1 MPFRR
6 WRLLSHPARRYL
18 LHIAMQTGG
27 LAVAGL
33 FFNLAILALG
43 YERSFLG
50 LLNTVAVV
58 AAAVLSLPLWWLA
71 GRLGLR
77 RSLLLAALLQGG
89 CVVAYGLWPAPGPLL
104 LAVAVGGA
112 ASVLSEVSGAPF
124 MMRHSD
130 PDSRD
135 DLFSA
140 AAAIGIG
147 VAGVSALLAGGLPGL
162 FAQLLGVAPESG
174 AAYRATFV
182 LAGSLALLAPLPLL
196 RLDET
201 RDERRGPAATPG
213 TDTDPAGCDVP
224 TPAPVSSAA
233 PSPELKTQHSKLK
246 TALLE
251 RLPPAVRGLAERPWP
266 VLRLLLSPFL
276 ISWGAALLIPYLNLF
291 FKDRYDIG
299 DAVLGAIFAALGI
312 ITGLASLAAP
322 LISRR
327 IGKMPTI
334 VLTQVLSI
342 PFLLALGFVP
352 LLGVAVAAM
361 LVRAALFN
369 MGSPLYQAFAM
380 EQTEEPAR
388 PIVIGLLN
396 GAYTAGYLL
405 APTLSTL
412 TQERYG
418 FGPLFVATALC
429 YGLAAALNFALFLRP
444 RPGGSFR

>member
-1 MPFRR
+1 M
-6 WRLLSHPARRYL
+6 LSHPARRYL
-18 LHIAMQTGG
+18 LHIAMQTAG

-50 LLNTVAVV
+50 VLNTAAVV
-58 AAAVLSLPLWWLA
+58 AAAALSLPLWWLA

-77 RSLLLAALLQGG
+77 RSMLVAAVLQGG
-89 CVVAYGLWPAPGPLL
+89 CVLVYGLWPSPVPLL
-104 LAVAVGGA
+104 VAVALGGA

-130 PDSRD
+130 AESRD
-135 DLFSA
+135 DLFSTA
-140 AAAIGIG
+140 AAVTIG
-147 VAGVSALLAGGLPGL
+147 VAGVSALIAGGLPGL
-162 FAQLLGVAPESG
+162 FAQLLNVPPES
-174 AAYRATFV
+174 AMAYRATFLV
-182 LAGSLALLAPLPLL
+182 AGSLALLSLLPLL

-201 RDERRGPAATPG
+201 RDERQEPQGSPT
-213 TDTDPAGCDVP
+213 TDTLP
-224 TPAPVSSAA
+224 TDAKQSLTTPP
-233 PSPELKTQHSKLK
+233 PSTSKPPELKTQHSTLK

-251 RLPPAVRGLAERPWP
+251 RLPPALRGLAERPWP

-276 ISWGAALLIPYLNLF
+276 ISCGAALLIPYLNLF
-291 FKDRYDIG
+291 FKDRYDIS
-299 DAVLGAIFAALGI
+299 DAALGAIFAALGI

-334 VLTQVLSI
+334 VLTQALSI

-352 LLGVAVAAM
+352 LLGVAVVAM

-405 APTLSTL
+405 APTISTL

-429 YGLAAALNFALFLRP
+429 YGLAAVVNLSLFI
-444 RPGGSFR
+444 RPGAKQ

>member
-6 WRLLSHPARRYL
+6 WSLLSHPARRYL

-50 LLNTVAVV
+50 LLNTAAVV
-58 AAAVLSLPLWWLA
+58 AAAALSLPLWWLA

-89 CVVAYGLWPAPGPLL
+89 CVLSYGLWPAPGPLL

-162 FAQLLGVAPESG
+162 FAQLLDVAPESG
-174 AAYRATFV
+174 VAYRATFLV
-182 LAGSLALLAPLPLL
+182 AGSLALLALLPLL

-201 RDERRGPAATPG
+201 RDERGAQAATAG
-213 TDTDPAGCDVP
+213 IDTIPAGPPQPPP
-224 TPAPVSSAA
+224 TPEPSVAP
-233 PSPELKTQHSKLK
+233 PELNTQHSKLK

-291 FKDRYDIG
+291 FKDRYDISDG
-299 DAVLGAIFAALGI
+299 ALGAIFAALGI

-322 LISRR
+322 LLSRR

-334 VLTQVLSI
+334 VLTQALSI

-380 EQTEEPAR
+380 EQTDESAR

-405 APTLSTL
+405 APTISTL

-418 FGPLFVATALC
+418 FGPLFVATTLC
-429 YGLAAALNFALFLRP
+429 YGLAAVVNFALFLRP
-444 RPGGSFR
+444 RAGR